1 MFTAAHGLSRVAANV
16 VCSAVAAHR
25 LLTVVASLASEH
37 RLSGAQP
44 SVVLVCRL
52 SSFGPQAL
60 ECGLSSCGTRA
71 QACGIFL
78 EQGMSPCLRHWKV
91 DSQPLDHQRSPKVTY
106 SETNYLAPCTQDSN
120 PGQFES
126 KGKTFLV
133 RVAEAMYVGKMR
145 KYGFWTHKNSMGIF
159 DSWGDT
165 GDDDSE
171 ENQEEVREKKNLAS
185 CRE

>member
-60 ECGLSSCGTRA
+60 ECGLSSCGARA

-78 EQGMSPCLRHWKV
+78 EQGMSPCLLHWKV

-106 SETNYLAPCTQDSN
+106 SETNYLGPCTQDSN

-171 ENQEEVREKKNLAS
+171 KNQEEVKEKKNLAS